1 MKYAI
6 LLDAGF
12 LKKNLGSPN
21 NPVDSSHIVK
31 FVSVIRKL
39 PVLQD
44 FRLHRV
50 YYYDAEPFS
59 LSKPKPLTGG
69 KAKGQTVN
77 FAATD
82 LAKRNSAILD
92 ALKKEP
98 FFALRLGET
107 VFRGWSVKP
116 QKLDPS
122 RTMLQVEIT
131 EKDIIP
137 TINQKGVDM
146 RIGLDIASLSLKKQV
161 DAIVL
166 VSADSDFIPA
176 LKFARREGV
185 QVFVLS
191 LGWNIKPDLYAH
203 TDMLISDKLHLSLPS

>member
-1 MKYAI
+1 
-6 LLDAGF
+6 
-12 LKKNLGSPN
+12 
-21 NPVDSSHIVK
+21 
-31 FVSVIRKL
+31 
-39 PVLQD
+39 
-44 FRLHRV
+44 
-50 YYYDAEPFS
+50 
-59 LSKPKPLTGG
+59 
-69 KAKGQTVN
+69 
-77 FAATD
+77 
-82 LAKRNSAILD
+82 
-92 ALKKEP
+92 
-98 FFALRLGET
+98 
-107 VFRGWSVKP
+107 
-116 QKLDPS
+116 
-122 RTMLQVEIT
+122 MLQVEIT

-203 TDMLISDKLHLSLPS
+203 TDMLISDKLHLSLSS